1 MAVEQA
7 PENIK
12 SVDPAAL
19 YRRNFLYGV
28 LNGSLFMW
36 GFALFNPSTILSVL
50 LLELLGSKLIV
61 GMLTT
66 LLSAGWLIPQLLVS
80 GYVLNKPRKMA
91 FYRVNTVFRTLSLA
105 SLPVVI
111 GSLGGTNPKLAG
123 YLILVS
129 LFVYALTNGL
139 SGVPFMDIVSKIM
152 PPDKR
157 GRFFATRMLLGNL
170 LAFGSGF
177 AIQRVLDSPTLG
189 FPLNYVVLT
198 GLGVSLVAAGWAS
211 FCMVEEPPGPVT
223 GHSATLLFSFAHGVR
238 TFRRD
243 EDLRRLWAVTI
254 FWSLSAMGLPFFA
267 TMAVEVFGATA
278 GFAGI
283 MTGVAAL
290 SAALSNLFW
299 APMSEF
305 RGDRRLWVTSSIGM
319 VGVTTMSVLLGM
331 LPRLQVHPSPGW
343 EAHLAGLFG
352 LGGGVVDLRLPLLL
366 LMVAIAAF
374 VTSGQALGGATYLLN
389 LAPQRARPTYV
400 GFFNTLIA
408 PLAII
413 STLAGGLVDL
423 FSYELVFG
431 LSFFFSILAV
441 IAAHRLREVREDLL
455 E

>member
-1 MAVEQA
+1 M
-7 PENIK
+7 
-12 SVDPAAL
+12 
-19 YRRNFLYGV
+19 
-28 LNGSLFMW
+28 LFR
-36 GFALFNPSTILSVL
+36 S
-50 LLELLGSKLIV
+50 
-61 GMLTT
+61 
-66 LLSAGWLIPQLLVS
+66 
-80 GYVLNKPRKMA
+80 
-91 FYRVNTVFRTLSLA
+91 
-105 SLPVVI
+105 
-111 GSLGGTNPKLAG
+111 
-123 YLILVS
+123 
-129 LFVYALTNGL
+129 
-139 SGVPFMDIVSKIM
+139 
-152 PPDKR
+152 
-157 GRFFATRMLLGNL
+157 
-170 LAFGSGF
+170 
-177 AIQRVLDSPTLG
+177 
-189 FPLNYVVLT
+189 
-198 GLGVSLVAAGWAS
+198 
-211 FCMVEEPPGPVT
+211 
-223 GHSATLLFSFAHGVR
+223 
-238 TFRRD
+238 
-243 EDLRRLWAVTI
+243 
-254 FWSLSAMGLPFFA
+254 
-267 TMAVEVFGATA
+267 
-278 GFAGI
+278 I

-305 RGDRRLWVTSSIGM
+305 HGDRRLWVTSSIGM

-441 IAAHRLREVREDLL
+441 IAAHRLQIGRAHV
-455 E
+455 